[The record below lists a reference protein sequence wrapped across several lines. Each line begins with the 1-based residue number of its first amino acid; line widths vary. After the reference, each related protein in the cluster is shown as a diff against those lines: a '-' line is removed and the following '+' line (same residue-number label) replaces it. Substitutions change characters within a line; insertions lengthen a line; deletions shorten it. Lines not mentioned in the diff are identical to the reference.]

1 MTQTEP
7 NYRQNLTKILLAWFP
22 LSHAEMIENSIYEN
36 TILDAKQRK
45 IINRWCC
52 KYFTQLYVDR
62 ARSIYFNLTNNQD
75 YTQKLQETK
84 SIDEIVAVINMTHQ
98 EIKPERWQ
106 LLINKK
112 VIRDKTLYDTQVEAS
127 TETFTCRKCKKN
139 RCSYYLQQT
148 RSADEPMTTFVTCI
162 DCGYRWKC

>member
-7 NYRQNLTKILLAWFP
+7 NYRQNLTRILSSWFS
-22 LSHAEMIENSIYEN
+22 LSRAEMIETSIYEN

-45 IINRWCC
+45 IINRWGC

-62 ARSIYFNLTNNQD
+62 ARSIYFNLTNNKD
-75 YTQKLQETK
+75 YTQKLQEMECV
-84 SIDEIVAVINMTHQ
+84 DEIIAVINMTHQ
-98 EIKPERWQ
+98 EINPERWQ
-106 LLINKK
+106 SLINKK